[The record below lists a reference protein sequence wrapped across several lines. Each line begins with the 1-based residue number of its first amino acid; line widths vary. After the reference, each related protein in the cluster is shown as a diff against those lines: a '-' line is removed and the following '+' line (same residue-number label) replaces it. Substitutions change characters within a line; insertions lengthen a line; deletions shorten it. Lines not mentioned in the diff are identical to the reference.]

1 MRSLQTKRRNRSN
14 AALQSIKD
22 CNNRQLLDEVFMR
35 IQNNQGRGRN
45 YKPKP
50 KADKSYRDLDFSG
63 YHKKPT
69 LIIFFYFALNEKRKK
84 SCLLLL
90 HWRQAT
96 QKVRELDM
104 ITLRNHAPLSYMTS
118 LHVTLSILDMM
129 IEKHLQLD
137 DVTGADFENS
147 PYAFGQSKKR

>member
-1 MRSLQTKRRNRSN
+1 MRSLQTKRRIRSN

-45 YKPKP
+45 YQPKP

-69 LIIFFYFALNEKRKK
+69 LIIFFILHWTKNEKIHVFCFFTDGKQHK
-84 SCLLLL
+84 
-90 HWRQAT
+90 A
-96 QKVRELDM
+96 RELDM

-129 IEKHLQLD
+129 IEKYLQLD

-147 PYAFGQSKKR
+147 PYAFGQSERR